1 MAKPSYVTKTESEIK
16 TLLPFMRPM
25 VQKVLDEMASLGHVM
40 MCTDGNRT
48 FAEQNQKYAQG
59 RTAAGSIVTKVRG
72 GYSYHNYGVAA
83 DCCFV
88 VDGGPSWDGGH
99 DWKLYGKIAKK
110 HGFKWGGDWWNFQ
123 DRPHIEISF
132 GYSTAKLLKM
142 GEQNAKALLQE
153 LGAAKFPQA
162 PVIPEWA
169 EDSVKDAIQ
178 LGIEDWSDPNIAVD
192 RALLAYIFSDLGI
205 ITKMQVDKD
214 GRPYITKAQ
223 MIHGMKR
230 AGILRKYN

>member
-1 MAKPSYVTKTESEIK
+1 MAKPSYVRKTESEIK

-40 MCTDGNRT
+40 MCTDGNRS

-59 RTAAGSIVTKVRG
+59 RTKAGNIVTKVRG

-88 VDGGPSWDGGH
+88 VDGAPSWDGGH

-110 HGFKWGGDWWNFQ
+110 HGFKWGGDWWSFT
-123 DRPHIEISF
+123 DRPHIQISF
-132 GYSTAKLLKM
+132 GYSTSQLLRM
-142 GEQNAKALLQE
+142 GEANAKEMLQE
-153 LGAAKFPQA
+153 LGAKEFPQA
-162 PVIPEWA
+162 VVIPEWA
-169 EDSVKDAIQ
+169 KDSAQLAMQ
-178 LGIEDWSDPNIAVD
+178 LGIEDWSDPNVRVD
-192 RALLAYIFSDLGI
+192 ASRLAYIMRDLGI
-205 ITKMQVDKD
+205 VTKLQTDKD
-214 GRPYITKAQ
+214 GRPYITLAQ
-223 MIHGMKR
+223 IVHGMNR